1 LVKSVIINLSQR
13 PYLFNGKIL
22 EVKTSLTFING
33 PGILTTETK
42 SDLNPLKKKYRW
54 KCNGKKFSKTKKK
67 LSNVIFISEIY
78 VINHGTTQNIAS
90 MYNE

>member
-1 LVKSVIINLSQR
+1 MVKSVIINLSQR
-13 PYLFNGKIL
+13 PYLFNGEIF

-33 PGILTTETK
+33 PNVLTIQTK
-42 SDLNPLKKKYRW
+42 SDLNPLKKNTVENVTEMAKM
-54 KCNGKKFSKTKKK
+54 KKK

-78 VINHGTTQNIAS
+78 VLNHGTTQNIAS